1 MEQRIKISKAS
12 REVDANGL
20 AGLRISG
27 DILSKIEDG
36 QLKSKIE
43 GDFVIDAKSVAY
55 LLAAFGEGCVINKSY
70 KIWRFEDTLH
80 FLPANADITALD
92 QIKVE
97 LNEVIEVYEERGER
111 RDKAIKEFEEET
123 ARTRKLNLTNKIAA
137 AITIGLASFWIIKSV
152 IALCN

>member
-12 REVDANGL
+12 REVDADGL

-92 QIKVE
+92 QIKVK
-97 LNEVIEVYEERGER
+97 LNEAIEEYQERGER
-111 RDKAIKEFEEET
+111 RDKAIKEYEEDI
-123 ARTRKLNLTNKIAA
+123 ARTRKLNLTN
-137 AITIGLASFWIIKSV
+137 AITATINIGLASFWIIKV
-152 IALCN
+152 LVELCK